1 MRNSS
6 HHIAVSIWNTERLL
20 VCQSCRNPPVTLTRA
35 ADVSLCRRLRFPPS
49 VRGVFGRMSRLPFKF
64 WSQQKLGFL
73 PVSFL
78 LLSLGFSQTAA
89 RKKKNTN
96 SLVLWLRLLGFS
108 VSKQHLSKK
117 NTEHGRSCDVFPP
130 LFAFQILM
138 NEKYNK

>member
-1 MRNSS
+1 
-6 HHIAVSIWNTERLL
+6 
-20 VCQSCRNPPVTLTRA
+20 
-35 ADVSLCRRLRFPPS
+35 
-49 VRGVFGRMSRLPFKF
+49 MSRLPFKF

-73 PVSFL
+73 PVSFCC
-78 LLSLGFSQTAA
+78 SRSASVKQQPE
-89 RKKKNTN
+89 KKNTN
-96 SLVLWLRLLGFS
+96 SLILWLRLLGFS

>member
-1 MRNSS
+1 MVSFHHNSS

-89 RKKKNTN
+89 RKKKKQTVWFCGSDFWDFLFQSSISVKKTQNMDA
-96 SLVLWLRLLGFS
+96 LVMYFRLCL
-108 VSKQHLSKK
+108 
-117 NTEHGRSCDVFPP
+117 
-130 LFAFQILM
+130 LFR
-138 NEKYNK
+138 Y

>member
-49 VRGVFGRMSRLPFKF
+49 IRGVFGRMSRLPFKF

-73 PVSFL
+73 PVSFCC
-78 LLSLGFSQTAA
+78 SRSASVKQ
-89 RKKKNTN
+89 RPEKKKTQTVWFCGSDCWDFLFQSSISVKKTQNMDA
-96 SLVLWLRLLGFS
+96 LVMYFRLCL
-108 VSKQHLSKK
+108 
-117 NTEHGRSCDVFPP
+117 
-130 LFAFQILM
+130 LFR
-138 NEKYNK
+138 Y

>member
-1 MRNSS
+1 MHNSS

-20 VCQSCRNPPVTLTRA
+20 VCQSCRNPPVTLARA
-35 ADVSLCRRLRFPPS
+35 ADMSLCRRLRFPPS

-89 RKKKNTN
+89 RKKKKQTVWFCGSDCWDFLFQSSISVKKTQNMDA
-96 SLVLWLRLLGFS
+96 LVMYFRLCL
-108 VSKQHLSKK
+108 
-117 NTEHGRSCDVFPP
+117 
-130 LFAFQILM
+130 LFR
-138 NEKYNK
+138 Y